1 MDIVELKE
9 KLSEIKQMEY
19 IETLRR
25 GDTGIGLTLE
35 TLLEVKE
42 NNLRTPD
49 LGNIEIKS
57 HRKRVSTPITMFTF
71 NRGAWKIKQKEVIEQ
86 YGYIDY
92 EKDRPALYCTLGSKP
107 NNQDLYMK
115 VEEETIRLY
124 HVSDTLVAEWPG
136 EALINAFREKFPALV
151 MVLADTRINSNK
163 REEFWFNEAYFLTDP
178 DQDNLLELIKR
189 EIVIIDV
196 RMHLPKNRPVRNH
209 GTGFRM
215 SARFL
220 DQCFGSRERII

>member
-19 IETLRR
+19 IETLRK

-35 TLLEVKE
+35 TLLGVKE

-86 YGYIDY
+86 YGYIDC
-92 EKDRPALYCTLGSKP
+92 EKDRLALYCDLGSKP
-107 NNQDLYMK
+107 NNQGLYLK
-115 VEEETIRLY
+115 VGEETVKLY
-124 HVSDTLVAEWPG
+124 HVSDTLIAEWPG
-136 EALINAFREKFPALV
+136 EAIINAFGKKFPALV
-151 MVLADTRINSNK
+151 MILADTRTNSNK

-178 DQDNLLELIKR
+178 DQDNFLDLIKR
-189 EIVIIDV
+189 DIVIMNL
-196 RMHLPKNRPVRNH
+196 RMHLPKNKRVRNH
-209 GTGFRM
+209 GTAFRM
-215 SARFL
+215 AEKTL
-220 DQCFGSRERII
+220 VQCFGNQKRII